1 MGKMR
6 KSLVF
11 GLVLAAGTLLSVA
24 WAGSTPDSYYIKR
37 ALEAIQSKDFE
48 TASYFLGQEVQE
60 NPTNGYAYAYLA
72 ALCDMMPGYNGPM
85 FMFTKK
91 AMPLLPKNEKYLKG
105 SMDAIQAQV
114 YYEAGDTVR
123 ALELWERAASYEP
136 NKGRFL
142 GHVAE
147 VYADMDDYQ
156 RLYEL
161 GDKMV
166 NQIKGLNKEPLSYV
180 VLVTAL
186 NGLKRYDEA
195 IECAD
200 KALKLK
206 DLNKPHE
213 GLFHENKAKALKAQ
227 KRYDEAIQEAM
238 VATRFSVGRGARVLI
253 QIADSS
259 HMEVVLDSM
268 EAAFEREPSEKVWP
282 LAESDIYVRHNNYV
296 QGVYQLLRGGKVGD
310 DAAAYAEAGEL
321 AVHFLGDPEMG
332 ERLFRQAL
340 EKDSTDARAWGSLA
354 DLYHDLGRYE
364 EALRAIDEALRLD
377 PEQKKMH
384 IPYSIKGRVYLSM
397 HNYAK
402 ALDAYLRA
410 LVAENDHDAWPRIAL
425 LYRQLGDEASAQQM
439 IEMGLREM
447 QKDTTMDMLLVIG
460 DTVRAKE
467 KAPKMVRKQTSANQQ
482 YNAACMY
489 SRMNM
494 PEEAMVALRKS
505 LECGF
510 RNFHHFAWDDD
521 IDNIR
526 ELPEFKALMEEYQ
539 AKMKEE
545 QAELKRLLGEE

>member
-1 MGKMR
+1 MKQVR
-6 KSLVF
+6 KSLVL
-11 GLVLAAGTLLSVA
+11 GLLLVAGMLQSVA
-24 WAGSTPDSYYIKR
+24 WAGSTQDSYYIKR
-37 ALEAIQSKDFE
+37 ALEAIQSKDYE

-85 FMFTKK
+85 FMFAKK

-105 SMDAIQAQV
+105 SMDALQAQV
-114 YYEAGDTVR
+114 YYAAGDTAR

-147 VYADMDDYQ
+147 VYSDKKDYQ
-156 RLYEL
+156 QLYEL

-166 NQIKGLNKEPLSYV
+166 NKIKGLNKEPLSYV

-195 IECAD
+195 IEYAD

-206 DLNKPHE
+206 DLRKPHE

-238 VATRFSVGRGARVLI
+238 VATRFSVSRGARVLI

-268 EAAFEREPSEKVWP
+268 EAAFEREPSEKIWP
-282 LAESDIYVRHNNYV
+282 LAESDIYVRHNNNV
-296 QGVYQLLRGGKVGD
+296 QGVYQLLRGAKVGD
-310 DAAAYAEAGEL
+310 DASAYAEAGQL
-321 AVHFLGDPEMG
+321 VVHYLGDPEMG

-340 EKDSTDARAWGSLA
+340 EKDSTSAQAWGSLA

-364 EALRAIDEALRLD
+364 EALKAIDQVLRLD
-377 PEQKKMH
+377 PEQKEMR
-384 IPYSIKGRVYLSM
+384 IPYTIRGRVYLSM
-397 HNYAK
+397 HNYPS
-402 ALDAYLRA
+402 ALEAYQRA
-410 LVAENDHDAWPRIAL
+410 LVSENDHDAWPRMAL
-425 LYRQLGDEASAQQM
+425 LYRQSGDEAMAQNM
-439 IEMGLREM
+439 IELGLLEM
-447 QKDTTMDMLLVIG
+447 KKDTTMDMLLVMG
-460 DTVRAKE
+460 DTLKAKE
-467 KAPKMVRKQTSANQQ
+467 KAPKMVRNQTSANQQ

-494 PEEAMVALRKS
+494 PEEALAALRKS
-505 LECGF
+505 LENGF

-526 ELPEFKALMEEYQ
+526 ELPEYKAMMEEYRV
-539 AKMKEE
+539 KMKEE
-545 QAELKRLLGEE
+545 QAELKRLLEE